1 MSTTGIEFDD
11 GKSTDINITED
22 PLYTFIRK
30 ALDPNAPDAAEV
42 WICKRI
48 VNATGTSSFANGVDD
63 FLKPEKCMT
72 LSETLTATYAR

>member
-11 GKSTDINITED
+11 GKSIDIDITDD
-22 PLYTFIRK
+22 PLYTYVRK
-30 ALDPNAPDAAEV
+30 ALDPNASDTAKV

-48 VNATGTSSFANGVDD
+48 VNASGTASFANGVDD
-63 FLKPEKCMT
+63 FLNPEKCMT

>member
-11 GKSTDINITED
+11 GKSTDIDTTTD
-22 PLYTFIRK
+22 PLYTYIRK
-30 ALDPNAPDAAEV
+30 ALDPNAIDTASV

-72 LSETLTATYAR
+72 LANTLAATYTR